1 MVKEDSFQENTLSST
16 YRYKGR
22 IINLRQDKV
31 KLPDERVTIR
41 EIVEHSGA
49 VVILALTDKKDIVM
63 IRQFRKPAEEVLW
76 ELPAG
81 TVESGED
88 LVSCARRELEEET
101 GYYPRRIK
109 KLITFFSTPGF
120 CNEKITLFLAEDLE
134 KRNKKEDLD
143 EFIKIKLINLTEAL
157 KLIKGN
163 VIKDAKTIIG
173 ILYFVSS
180 IEYIVYSEERR
191 RQKPVFGS
199 QK

>member
-1 MVKEDSFQENTLSST
+1 MSKEDSFQEKTLSST
-16 YRYKGR
+16 YIYQGK

-31 KLPDERVTIR
+31 KLPDGRETIR
-41 EIVEHSGA
+41 EIVEHPGA
-49 VVILALTDKKDIVM
+49 VVILALTDDKKIVM
-63 IRQFRKPAEEVLW
+63 IRQFRKPADEVLR

-81 TVESGED
+81 TVETGED
-88 LVSCARRELEEET
+88 LFSCARRELEEET
-101 GYYPRRIK
+101 GYYPSKIK

-120 CNEKITLFLAEDLE
+120 CNERLTLFLAEDLE
-134 KRNKKEDLD
+134 KRNKNENAD
-143 EFIKIKLINLTEAL
+143 EFIKVELIKPNEAL
-157 KLIKGN
+157 KLVRENI
-163 VIKDAKTIIG
+163 IKDAKTIIG